1 MLTWLKDNGS
11 RIAALA
17 AVFTAFIT
25 ALHLFVANPVHKR
38 FDDLRTDMNQ
48 RFDDMN
54 QSVDQRFLGL
64 EKRMEQ
70 GFAHAAKER
79 EQNFAHL
86 SQRFDDQDDRLDR
99 LVHLSQRL
107 DRLTEEVSELRQL
120 TVGVVER
127 VSRNEGRIQAV
138 QEQLQIADAP

>member
-79 EQNFAHL
+79 EQNF
-86 SQRFDDQDDRLDR
+86 
-99 LVHLSQRL
+99 VHLSQRL